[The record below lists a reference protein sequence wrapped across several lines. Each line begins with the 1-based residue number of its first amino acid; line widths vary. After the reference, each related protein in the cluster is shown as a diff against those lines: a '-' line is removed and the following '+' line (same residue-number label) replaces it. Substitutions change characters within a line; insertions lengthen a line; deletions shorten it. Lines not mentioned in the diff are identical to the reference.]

1 MWDPRRPAPRGS
13 FVEPVTIPATTPAD
27 GPLLYLPCNADWVP
41 YVLGAMMQLVLPS
54 TWATADPA
62 AVREVQTQVTDLMA
76 AWSAEGG
83 DVEAGSTNVT
93 IPAGAAEGSA
103 EQVFAIGH
111 TVAPIVVTGTASG
124 DYIPSADTVSA
135 TGFRA
140 VLTAPTP
147 VVSDVT
153 ALVSWLA
160 KVAT

>member
-1 MWDPRRPAPRGS
+1 MWDPRRGYPRGS
-13 FVEPVTIPATTPAD
+13 FPEPVAIPAAGPGG
-27 GPLLYLPCNADWVP
+27 GPLLYLPATQEWVNLI
-41 YVLGAMMQLVLPS
+41 LGAMLQLILPS
-54 TWATADPA
+54 TWATTDPA
-62 AVREVQTQVTDLMA
+62 ALRDVQTQVTDLMA
-76 AWSAEGG
+76 SWSAEGG
-83 DVEAGSTNVT
+83 DVEAGTTEVT
-93 IPAGAAEGSA
+93 IPAGAAVGSA
-103 EQVFAIGH
+103 EQTFAIGH
-111 TVAPIVVTGTASG
+111 TTAPVVVAGTASG

>member
-1 MWDPRRPAPRGS
+1 MWDPLRPWPQGS
-13 FVEPVTIPATTPAD
+13 FVEAVAIPAAAPTD
-27 GPLLYLPCNADWVP
+27 GPLLYLPCSATWVP
-41 YVLGAMMQLVLPS
+41 YVLGAMMQLMLPS
-54 TWATADPA
+54 TWATTDPA
-62 AVREVQTQVTDLMA
+62 ALREVQTQVTDLMA

-83 DVEAGSTNVT
+83 DVEAGSTTVT
-93 IPAGAAEGSA
+93 IPAGTAEGSA
-103 EQVFAIGH
+103 EQTFASGH
-111 TVAPIVVTGTASG
+111 TVAPIVVTGTAGG